1 MPTTA
6 LTTRFSAGLLA
17 AALTLAAGILQ
28 PLLAG
33 PEPFRGNDKEVEIVP
48 AACDP
53 RWYISV
59 GGGVDIDT
67 GSEFSNGV
75 HSVDEPLMG
84 ITTDLRVKSRNYND
98 VYKDWYQVRAEVGYA
113 ITQHLEVFGTFNYT
127 QADAQTITGSKLVIS
142 SPLIPITGQ
151 IGFDFVSHFDDY
163 QSYGGELGLRYYF
176 LAKEARIRPYISLSG
191 GATWVDAIGLHATTD
206 FLGFGFTVYDGP
218 FYNDSVVGTGR
229 ALFGLE
235 FAVIPCRFAVGV
247 DAGVKYSSSLEGDDS
262 GFQSNSTTSG
272 LAAFAHER
280 LQTNGSSGG
289 IQSAFLS
296 MLRPLND
303 NGAERWS
310 IPVSVYAKFRF

>member
-6 LTTRFSAGLLA
+6 LTSRFSAVLLA
-17 AALTLAAGILQ
+17 AAFTFTAGILQ
-28 PLLAG
+28 PLFAG
-33 PEPFRGNDKEVEIVP
+33 PEPLRANDKEVQMVQ

-59 GGGVDIDT
+59 RGGVDIDT

-75 HSVDEPLMG
+75 HSFVDQE
-84 ITTDLRVKSRNYND
+84 IFTTDLRVKSRNYND
-98 VYKDWYQVRAEVGYA
+98 VYKDWYQVGAELGYA

-127 QADAQTITGSKLVIS
+127 QADAQIITGSKLVIAS
-142 SPLIPITGQ
+142 QIIPITGQ

-176 LAKEARIRPYISLSG
+176 LAKDARIRPYISLSG
-191 GATWVDAIGLHATTD
+191 GVTLVDAIGLHATTD
-206 FLGFGFTVYDGP
+206 FLGFNFTVYDGP

-262 GFQSNSTTSG
+262 GFGSNSNTSG

-280 LQTNGSSGG
+280 LQSNGSSGG

-303 NGAERWS
+303 NGGERWS